1 MTEYDAPRLREL
13 TKMMAS
19 ENDPARLRV
28 LAEEL
33 KTIVAKQGPRIPRKT
48 ARSSD
53 ESDSHAGNA
62 SF

>member
-1 MTEYDAPRLREL
+1 MTDSDAPRLREL

-33 KTIVAKQGPRIPRKT
+33 KTILAKH
-48 ARSSD
+48 RSTKPAENS
-53 ESDSHAGNA
+53 AK
-62 SF
+62 